1 MSGKILAQL
10 IIGLTSAG
18 SRVFVAAYQ
27 QALSNAK
34 RGGGTAAAGGAAIN
48 AMRGKMQS
56 GEAKEILN
64 LQDLKEIDEI
74 IVEEKFK
81 KMYDLNSPDS
91 GGSFYLQSK
100 IFRAKEA
107 LFRDMKLEVENPL
120 DQPEEGEE
128 RATQAEGEDA
138 PSAEDGSNKK
148 DDPKNP

>member
-81 KMYDLNSPDS
+81 KMYELNSPDS

>member
-48 AMRGKMQS
+48 ALRGKMQS

-81 KMYDLNSPDS
+81 KMYELNSPDS

-138 PSAEDGSNKK
+138 PSAEDGNNKK
-148 DDPKNP
+148 DDSKNP